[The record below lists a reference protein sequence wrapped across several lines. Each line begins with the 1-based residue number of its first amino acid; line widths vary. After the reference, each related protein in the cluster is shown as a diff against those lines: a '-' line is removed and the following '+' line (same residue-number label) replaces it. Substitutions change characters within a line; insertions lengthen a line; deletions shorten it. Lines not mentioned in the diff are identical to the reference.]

1 MLKMCIRDR
10 AMALRTLRN
19 TTNYTVDVDVVSYAG
34 GQLGDILI
42 KDKALNGFKLLPQM
56 CSAQYLK
63 QMKLLPPLRCSRKSA
78 SHLLSVKA
86 S

>member
-1 MLKMCIRDR
+1 MCIRDR

-42 KDKALNGFKLLPQM
+42 KDKEM
-56 CSAQYLK
+56 CIRDRPRWA
-63 QMKLLPPLRCSRKSA
+63 
-78 SHLLSVKA
+78 
-86 S
+86 